1 MSPDLAGYKAIALFA
16 TDVDYDSFAETKQWT
31 IHAFWRAIF
40 VLDVCPSVHVSNAGI
55 ISNYRL
61 YLQL

>member
-31 IHAFWRAIF
+31 IHAF
-40 VLDVCPSVHVSNAGI
+40 
-55 ISNYRL
+55 
-61 YLQL
+61 